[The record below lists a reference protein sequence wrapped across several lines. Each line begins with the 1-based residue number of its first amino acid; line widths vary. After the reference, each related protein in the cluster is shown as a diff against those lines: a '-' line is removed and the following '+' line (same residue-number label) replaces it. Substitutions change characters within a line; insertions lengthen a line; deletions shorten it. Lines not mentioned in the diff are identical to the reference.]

1 MRLRPLSLLLAASVA
16 LAAPPLAGSAAAQGG
31 YGPESR
37 GGPGDA
43 GGAGDAGAGGHG
55 MRHGMRGSGR
65 MASLD
70 PVVLQGPPVPAEF
83 ARIIEVPEDQVGRY
97 AQLYERFMA
106 STRPQRD
113 SLTALRRDLRS
124 TFEQGDRDAAR
135 VQLGQLRPLA
145 EELKRSQATF
155 DDTLQPLLEKD
166 QWKRYQHWREDE
178 RKRVEKE
185 RQERRL
191 GPPGVEPPA

>member
-1 MRLRPLSLLLAASVA
+1 MRLRPLSLILCASVA
-16 LAAPPLAGSAAAQGG
+16 LAAPPLAGSATAQDG

-37 GGPGDA
+37 GAPGDA
-43 GGAGDAGAGGHG
+43 GGLGGAG
-55 MRHGMRGSGR
+55 RHGMRRGVRGAER

-70 PVVLQGPPVPAEF
+70 PVVLEGPPVPAEF
-83 ARIIEVPEDQVGRY
+83 ARIVELPEDQVGRY

-113 SLTALRRDLRS
+113 SLTALRGDLRS
-124 TFEQGDRDAAR
+124 AFEQGDRDAAR
-135 VQLGQLRPLA
+135 QQAGQLRPLT
-145 EELKRSQATF
+145 EELQRRQATF

-166 QWKRYQHWREDE
+166 QWKRYQHWRDDE
-178 RKRVEKE
+178 RKRAQKE

-191 GPPGVEPPA
+191 GPPGDEPPA

>member
-1 MRLRPLSLLLAASVA
+1 MRLRPLSLMVAASLA
-16 LAAPPLAGSAAAQGG
+16 LTAPPLAGSAAAQDG

-43 GGAGDAGAGGHG
+43 GGPGGAGGHG
-55 MRHGMRGSGR
+55 MRRGMRGHELR
-65 MASLD
+65 ASLD
-70 PVVLQGPPVPAEF
+70 PVVLEGPPAPAEF
-83 ARIIEVPEDQVGRY
+83 ARIVELPEDQVGRY

-124 TFEQGDRDAAR
+124 AFEQGDREAAR
-135 VQLGQLRPLA
+135 QQAGQLRPLT
-145 EELKRSQATF
+145 EDLQRRQATF

-166 QWKRYQHWREDE
+166 QWKRYQHWRDDE
-178 RKRVEKE
+178 RKRAQKD

-191 GPPGVEPPA
+191 GPPGDEPPA

>member
-1 MRLRPLSLLLAASVA
+1 MRLHPLSLILAASVA
-16 LAAPPLAGSAAAQGG
+16 LAAPPLAGSAAAQDG

-43 GGAGDAGAGGHG
+43 GGPDGAGGHG
-55 MRHGMRGSGR
+55 MRRGMRGPGR
-65 MASLD
+65 LASLD

-83 ARIIEVPEDQVGRY
+83 ARIVELPEDQVGRY

-113 SLTALRRDLRS
+113 SLTALRRNLRS

-135 VQLGQLRPLA
+135 WQLGQLRPLA

-155 DDTLQPLLEKD
+155 DETLQPLLEKD
-166 QWKRYQHWREDE
+166 QWKRYQHWRGDE

-191 GPPGVEPPA
+191 GAPGDEPPA

>member
-1 MRLRPLSLLLAASVA
+1 MRLRPLSLILCAAVT
-16 LAAPPLAGSAAAQGG
+16 LMAPPLAGFATAQDG

-37 GGPGDA
+37 GAPGDA
-43 GGAGDAGAGGHG
+43 GGLGGAG
-55 MRHGMRGSGR
+55 RHGMRRGMRGAER

-70 PVVLQGPPVPAEF
+70 PVVLEGPPVPAEF
-83 ARIIEVPEDQVGRY
+83 ARIVELPDNQVGGY
-97 AQLYERFMA
+97 GQLYERFMA

-113 SLTALRRDLRS
+113 SLAALRRDLRS
-124 TFEQGDRDAAR
+124 AFQQGDREAAR
-135 VQLGQLRPLA
+135 QQAGQLRPLT
-145 EELKRSQATF
+145 EELQRRQATF

-178 RKRVEKE
+178 RKRAKKE

-191 GPPGVEPPA
+191 DPPGDEPPA

>member
-1 MRLRPLSLLLAASVA
+1 MRLRPLSLILSASVA
-16 LAAPPLAGSAAAQGG
+16 LAAPPLVGSAAAQDG

-37 GGPGDA
+37 GAPGDA
-43 GGAGDAGAGGHG
+43 GSLSGAG
-55 MRHGMRGSGR
+55 RHGMRRGMRAGER

-70 PVVLQGPPVPAEF
+70 PVVLEGPPVPAEF
-83 ARIIEVPEDQVGRY
+83 ARIVELPENQVGRY
-97 AQLYERFMA
+97 AQLHERFMA

-124 TFEQGDRDAAR
+124 AFEQGDREVAR
-135 VQLGQLRPLA
+135 QQAGQLRPLT
-145 EELKRSQATF
+145 EELQRRQATF

-166 QWKRYQHWREDE
+166 QWKRYQHWRDDE
-178 RKRVEKE
+178 RKRAQKE

-191 GPPGVEPPA
+191 GSPGDEPPA